1 MSRIGVLCV
10 LCLCFVGGSL
20 PASESNLVLVA
31 VTPSSDGVELR
42 VEYPGDF
49 TNGLDV
55 LVSSNLLSS
64 RWTLLATNLP
74 AMGIHPFTWMDP
86 SAPVQGFRAYVIG
99 NAGCDID
106 LDGIPD
112 ARETLVY
119 GTNPR
124 CADTDEDGVP
134 DGAELG
140 RGTNPSLGGDA
151 NLVLY
156 ADSDGGLD
164 SYDGLAAVAGGG
176 HGPKQSIGAVYAVAY
191 SGDTIAVRGES
202 VFTELAPC
210 LGGKSV
216 VLRPFGSVTVRP

>member
-1 MSRIGVLCV
+1 MSRAGVLCV
-10 LCLCFVGGSL
+10 SCLCLVGGSSL
-20 PASESNLVLVA
+20 ALETNLVLVGVA
-31 VTPSSDGVELR
+31 PSSGGIELR

-55 LVSSNLLSS
+55 LVSSNLLSA

-74 AMGIHPFTWMDP
+74 VTGIHPFTWLDP
-86 SAPVQGFRAYVIG
+86 SVPLQRSRAYVIG

-119 GTNPR
+119 GTNPQ

-140 RGTNPSLGGDA
+140 RGTNPSRGGDA

-156 ADSDGGLD
+156 ADSDGGSD
-164 SYDGLAAVAGGG
+164 SYDGLANVVIGG
-176 HGPKQSIGAVYAVAY
+176 HGPKRSMGAVYAVAF
-191 SGDTIAVRGES
+191 SGDTIAVRGDS
-202 VFTELAPC
+202 IFTESAPF
-210 LGGKSV
+210 LGDKSV
-216 VLRPFGSVTVRP
+216 VLRPFGSVTIRP